1 MFHLPT
7 DPTRPFLS
15 KRTFH
20 ERFCRNSL
28 SNWALLPQG
37 PWYRWKCNSFQ
48 TMNMIIAF
56 KVIHCLQF
64 LLIQVS
70 TFKIICSLI
79 HLIISYHQESYRHL
93 DASHCLK
100 EAIIGFNLYCRDG
113 NKNSSYKNVSQ
124 LLSRI
129 SKWAIFSLYM
139 LFTVLFTKI
148 NILFKIFLFL
158 RDVQWRGLN
167 LDELPYHM
175 IEIKSKQSS
184 RSIKFCNRFAN
195 SPIFSCYSYNDI
207 LIFSN
212 ERGERIF

>member
-1 MFHLPT
+1 MSENQLHRDRRHCKNTRIWYQKSFVVSSTWKFHPCFIPHYNVSPSYWP
-7 DPTRPFLS
+7 DTRPFLS

-37 PWYRWKCNSFQ
+37 PLYRWKYNSFQ

-93 DASHCLK
+93 DASHC
-100 EAIIGFNLYCRDG
+100 
-113 NKNSSYKNVSQ
+113 
-124 LLSRI
+124 
-129 SKWAIFSLYM
+129 
-139 LFTVLFTKI
+139 
-148 NILFKIFLFL
+148 
-158 RDVQWRGLN
+158 
-167 LDELPYHM
+167 
-175 IEIKSKQSS
+175 
-184 RSIKFCNRFAN
+184 
-195 SPIFSCYSYNDI
+195 
-207 LIFSN
+207 
-212 ERGERIF
+212 